1 MKFLAVICGIESATC
16 THACIW
22 CKYPTSE
29 KRHNLKAEWSFKGN
43 GARTISD
50 IQVCCKQPKA
60 KQFNCKNMPLF
71 PTIPIHYT
79 IVDTLH
85 LF

>member
-1 MKFLAVICGIESATC
+1 M
-16 THACIW
+16 
-22 CKYPTSE
+22 
-29 KRHNLKAEWSFKGN
+29 KAEWSFKGN

-50 IQVCCKQPKA
+50 IQVCFKKPKA

-79 IVDTLH
+79 IIDMLN